1 VGVLFCI
8 DRSIDRLNGGG
19 LSAAFAVSQ
28 KNSYSFL
35 VHFDRS
41 IERQKSTPKKKI
53 DEKKKKKLTTCKAHG
68 TSSSHL
74 YSSSSRPSQILRG
87 ANPSFGCAAASSAS
101 RDCVRFRTWRRRF
114 RPVSSRDNLD
124 ACIGSNFSGTTPI

>member
-1 VGVLFCI
+1 MGVLFCI

-41 IERQKSTPKKKI
+41 KDNRHPKKKI
-53 DEKKKKKLTTCKAHG
+53 DEKKKKIDDMQRMGHHHL
-68 TSSSHL
+68 SSHL

>member
-1 VGVLFCI
+1 MGVLFCI

-41 IERQKSTPKKKI
+41 KDNRHPKKKI
-53 DEKKKKKLTTCKAHG
+53 DEKKKKIDDMQRMGHHL
-68 TSSSHL
+68 SSHL

>member
-1 VGVLFCI
+1 MGVLFCI

-41 IERQKSTPKKKI
+41 KDNRHPKKKI
-53 DEKKKKKLTTCKAHG
+53 DEKKKKLTTCDAHG

>member
-1 VGVLFCI
+1 MGVLFCI

-41 IERQKSTPKKKI
+41 KDNRHPKKKI
-53 DEKKKKKLTTCKAHG
+53 DEKKKKKLPTCNAHG

-114 RPVSSRDNLD
+114 RPVSSRVNLD